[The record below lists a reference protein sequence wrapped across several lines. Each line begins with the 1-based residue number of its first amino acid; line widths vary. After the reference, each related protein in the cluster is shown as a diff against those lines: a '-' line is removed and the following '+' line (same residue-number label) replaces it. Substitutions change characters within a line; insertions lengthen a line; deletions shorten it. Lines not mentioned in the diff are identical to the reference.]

1 MNKTD
6 RNEKTCATKTGQYRR
21 ICQAIKHADSLMD
34 RVALMFDP
42 VRIYRCYE
50 HSDVFYH
57 VGHDRFMNLESQR
70 LYQEAARSRGRSRR
84 LNGGDTDIRYMRAV
98 ADRRRIRMGAWA
110 DDDESMWEEESDP
123 GTYSREPEQNVDL

>member
-1 MNKTD
+1 MILGKVNEQSLEFILNKTD
-6 RNEKTCATKTGQYRR
+6 PNRKTCATKTGQYRR

-34 RVALMFDP
+34 HVTLMFDP
-42 VRIYRCYE
+42 VHTYRCYE

-70 LYQEAARSRGRSRR
+70 LYQKAARSRGRIRR
-84 LNGGDTDIRYMRAV
+84 LNGGDTYSHNMQAV

-110 DDDESMWEEESDP
+110 DDNDPMLEEK
-123 GTYSREPEQNVDL
+123 